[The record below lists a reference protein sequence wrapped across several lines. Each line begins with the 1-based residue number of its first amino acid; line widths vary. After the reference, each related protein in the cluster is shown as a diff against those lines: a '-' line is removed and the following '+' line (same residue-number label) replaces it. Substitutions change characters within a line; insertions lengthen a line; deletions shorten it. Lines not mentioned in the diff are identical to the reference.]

1 MTADIIINKSTDGK
15 ELASVPAKAA
25 IFDNNRNYLL
35 IYKDDCTI
43 ERREINPVIKNNDW
57 IYFEEGVTA
66 GEMVITKNHLL
77 IHEQL
82 KN

>member
-1 MTADIIINKSTDGK
+1 M
-15 ELASVPAKAA
+15 LASVPAKAA
-25 IFDNNRNYLL
+25 IFDNNRDYIL

-43 ERREINPVIKNNDW
+43 ETREINPIKKNNNW
-57 IYFEEGVTA
+57 IYFDKGVNE

-77 IHEQL
+77 IHERL